1 MSLSVCGPTDNEPAQ
16 CAVFL
21 GGGGLQGPIVQVIRP
36 CLIAEL
42 SVKRLCHGQ
51 QKEKRAWHP

>member
-1 MSLSVCGPTDNEPAQ
+1 MNLPNVL
-16 CAVFL
+16 FL
-21 GGGGLQGPIVQVIRP
+21 GGGGGLQGPIAQVIRP
-36 CLIAEL
+36 CFIAEL

>member
-1 MSLSVCGPTDNEPAQ
+1 MNLPNVL
-16 CAVFL
+16 FF
-21 GGGGLQGPIVQVIRP
+21 GGEGLQGPIAQVIRP
-36 CLIAEL
+36 CFIAEL